1 MGVIPTGSSD
11 PYALRRAALGIV
23 KIILDQKLPVSLS
36 LAVGA
41 ASKALLS
48 NPPRKTVT
56 PAQAQQGLDFLLDR
70 AKFVL
75 KEKSGYAYD
84 EVGAVFRA
92 GSDDLVDVEK
102 RLKAL
107 KAIRKTRN
115 FEPLAV
121 SFKRIRKI
129 LEKANLPAGDVQPVN
144 TQIFEKD
151 AERNLYA
158 AVRKAA
164 ASVVID
170 KRMGKYQEA
179 LEEIAGL
186 RKAVDGFFEEV
197 MVMAEDEAAHLLSL
211 LAEILHQFTHLD
223 SPGWQ
228 RGVPVF
234 VFTLTAGAPKCGNST
249 AADRKCRANSCS
261 D

>member
-1 MGVIPTGSSD
+1 V
-11 PYALRRAALGIV
+11 
-23 KIILDQKLPVSLS
+23 
-36 LAVGA
+36 
-41 ASKALLS
+41 
-48 NPPRKTVT
+48 
-56 PAQAQQGLDFLLDR
+56 LDFLLDR

-84 EVGAVFRA
+84 EVSAVFRA

-129 LEKANLPAGDVQPVN
+129 LEKANLQSGEVQPVN
-144 TQIFEKD
+144 TQLFEKD
-151 AERNLYA
+151 AERSLYA

-164 ASVVID
+164 ASVVVD

-197 MVMAEDEAAHLLSL
+197 MVMAEDEVVRKNRLAL
-211 LAEILHQFTHLD
+211 LAEILREFT
-223 SPGWQ
+223 
-228 RGVPVF
+228 
-234 VFTLTAGAPKCGNST
+234 TI
-249 AADRKCRANSCS
+249 ADFSELGGEV
-261 D
+261 